1 MIVAGPAEADQRR
14 ALAAIAE
21 AFAARGPLVLAAD
34 VAPLERVIAQPGV
47 TLFTSGTT
55 GAPKAVHRPWDEL
68 AAEVSSAGRR
78 EDRFL
83 LTYNVAR
90 YAGLQV
96 ALHCLVHGAA
106 LLVPERVDDV
116 EAVIAAGAGA
126 THLSATP
133 SLLRRIAMADGAAR
147 LTALEQITLGGEYAT
162 QTVLD
167 LAARCWPGARVTSIY
182 ASSEA
187 GACFAASDGLE
198 GFPAEALEHGRA
210 GRVGRLEDDGEL
222 VVTLAAGREVRTGDS
237 WALQNGRLLY
247 RGRDEHVINVGGY
260 KVSAAKVER
269 VLLGV
274 DGVDDC
280 RVIGRAS
287 PVTGEVVVAEL
298 VGEFDVA
305 AVRAACR
312 AALERAEVPGL
323 FRKVDAVPITAA
335 GKVSR

>member
-14 ALAAIAE
+14 ALAAIAD

-34 VAPLERVIAQPGV
+34 AAPPERVLGQPGV

-68 AAEVSSAGRR
+68 AAEVSSAGGPD
-78 EDRFL
+78 DRFL

-96 ALHCLVHGAA
+96 ALHCLVHGAE

-116 EAVIAAGAGA
+116 EAVIAAGASA

-133 SLLRRIAMADGAAR
+133 SLLRRIAMAHGAER

-162 QTVLD
+162 QAVLD

-187 GACFAASDGLE
+187 GACFAASDRLE
-198 GFPAEALEHGRA
+198 GFPAEVLEHGRA
-210 GRVGRLEDDGEL
+210 GRVGRLEHDGEL
-222 VVTLAAGREVRTGDS
+222 VITLAGGREVRTGDF
-237 WALQNGRLLY
+237 WALQDSRLLY
-247 RGRDEHVINVGGY
+247 RGRDEDLINVGGY
-260 KVSAAKVER
+260 KVSPAKVER
-269 VLLGV
+269 VLLGI
-274 DGVDDC
+274 DGVEDC
-280 RVIGRAS
+280 RVFGRAS

-312 AALERAEVPGL
+312 TELARAEVPGL
-323 FRKVDAVPITAA
+323 FRKVEAVPMTAA
-335 GKVSR
+335 GKASR

>member
-1 MIVAGPAEADQRR
+1 MIVAGPGEADQRR
-14 ALAAIAE
+14 ALEAIAT
-21 AFAARGPLVLAAD
+21 ALAARGSLVLAAD
-34 VAPLERVIAQPGV
+34 TAPAERVLAQPGV

-55 GAPKAVHRPWDEL
+55 GTPKAVHRPWDEL
-68 AAEVSSAGRR
+68 AAEVSSAGGR

-96 ALHCLVHGAA
+96 ALHCLVHGAE
-106 LLVPERVDDV
+106 LLVPARVDDV
-116 EAVIAAGAGA
+116 DAVIAAGAAA
-126 THLSATP
+126 THMSATP
-133 SLLRRIAMADGAAR
+133 SLVRRIAMAHGAER
-147 LTALEQITLGGEYAT
+147 MRALEQITLGGEYAT
-162 QTVLD
+162 QAVLD

-187 GACFAASDGLE
+187 GTCFAASDGLE
-198 GFPAEALEHGRA
+198 GFPAEALGHGRA

-222 VVTLAAGREVRTGDS
+222 VIALAAGREVRTGDF
-237 WALQNGRLLY
+237 WALQDGRLIY
-247 RGRDEHVINVGGY
+247 RGRDEDLINVGGY
-260 KVSAAKVER
+260 KVSPAKVER

-323 FRKVDAVPITAA
+323 FRKVEAVPLTAA
-335 GKVSR
+335 GKASR

>member
-1 MIVAGPAEADQRR
+1 
-14 ALAAIAE
+14 
-21 AFAARGPLVLAAD
+21 
-34 VAPLERVIAQPGV
+34 VIAQPGV

-55 GAPKAVHRPWDEL
+55 GTPKAVHRPWDEL
-68 AAEVSSAGRR
+68 EAEVSSSGG
-78 EDRFL
+78 EDDRFL

-96 ALHCLVHGAA
+96 ALHCLAHGAE

-116 EAVIAAGAGA
+116 GAVIAAAATA

-133 SLLRRIAMADGAAR
+133 SLLRRIVMAGGADR
-147 LTALEQITLGGEYAT
+147 LAGLAQITLGGEYAT
-162 QTVLD
+162 QAVLD
-167 LAARCWPGARVTSIY
+167 LAARCWPSARVTSIY

-187 GACFAASDGLE
+187 GASFVASDGRE

-210 GRVGRLEDDGEL
+210 GRTGRLEDDGEL
-222 VVTLAAGREVRTGDS
+222 VVTLAGGREVRTGDH
-237 WALQNGRLLY
+237 WALQDGRLLY
-247 RGRDEHVINVGGY
+247 RGRDEDLVNVGGY
-260 KVSAAKVER
+260 KVSPAKVER

-274 DGVDDC
+274 DGVEDC
-280 RVIGRAS
+280 RVFGKPS
-287 PVTGEVVVAEL
+287 PVTGQVVVAEL

-323 FRKVDAVPITAA
+323 FRKVEAVPLTAA
-335 GKVSR
+335 GKARR